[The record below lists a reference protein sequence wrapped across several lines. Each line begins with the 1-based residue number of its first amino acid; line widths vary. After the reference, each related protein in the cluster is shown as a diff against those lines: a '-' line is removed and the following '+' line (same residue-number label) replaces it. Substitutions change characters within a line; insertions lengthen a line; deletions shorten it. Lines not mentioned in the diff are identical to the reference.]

1 MISGLFDEQIRWSKD
16 VKRMIEDANLIA
28 GNCAIAAGMVA
39 YSGPFT
45 AEYRA
50 RMEKTWS
57 QRLVEI
63 GLQHTENVNMRGFL
77 GVPVIIQ
84 SWNIAGLPKDDTST

>member
-1 MISGLFDEQIRWSKD
+1 
-16 VKRMIEDANLIA
+16 MIEDANLIA

-50 RMEKTWS
+50 RM
-57 QRLVEI
+57 
-63 GLQHTENVNMRGFL
+63 
-77 GVPVIIQ
+77 
-84 SWNIAGLPKDDTST
+84 

>member
-50 RMEKTWS
+50 RM
-57 QRLVEI
+57 
-63 GLQHTENVNMRGFL
+63 
-77 GVPVIIQ
+77 
-84 SWNIAGLPKDDTST
+84 